1 VFVVIEFVFIGVLKV
16 AVINLTALTL
26 ADGVTLFFLKDE
38 APFLTAALCADT
50 LAAFA
55 PLKATF
61 VPPLAGD
68 VRITVGVTQTFT
80 IPWFSF

>member
-16 AVINLTALTL
+16 AVINLTALAL
-26 ADGVTLFFLKDE
+26 ADGVTPFFLKDA
-38 APFLTAALCADT
+38 APFLTAALCADA

-61 VPPLAGD
+61 VTPSAGD
-68 VRITVGVTQTFT
+68 VRITVGARHTFT
-80 IPWFSF
+80 IP